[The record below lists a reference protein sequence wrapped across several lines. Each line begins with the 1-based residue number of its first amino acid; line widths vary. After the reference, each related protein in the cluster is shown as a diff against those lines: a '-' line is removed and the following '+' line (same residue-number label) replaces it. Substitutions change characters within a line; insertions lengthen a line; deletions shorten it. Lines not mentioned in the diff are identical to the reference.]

1 VTKIEIAQAIQR
13 LQGVTKTEA
22 MELTEAV
29 LELIKDAVASG
40 EEVKIAGF
48 GKFEVKEKNPRRGR
62 NPQTGEEMVLNGRR
76 VLIFKP
82 SAILKSRIN
91 NAT

>member
-1 VTKIEIAQAIQR
+1 MTKIEISKAIQR

-22 MELTEAV
+22 MELTETV
-29 LELIKDAVASG
+29 LELIKDTVASG

-62 NPQTGEEMVLNGRR
+62 NPQTGEEMVLDARR
-76 VLIFKP
+76 ILTFKP
-82 SAILKSRIN
+82 SPILKNRIN
-91 NAT
+91 AAA